1 MNKRLLVIL
10 VFVVLGLTVFTYG
23 YTQQDQNRTQS
34 DVIQNNASQNAAQN
48 RTVPENNKQ
57 TNINSNLKDYNAVII
72 QKGPNTPQKRGT
84 SVPITY
90 TVTNNGKKTIY
101 DAEVGAQNFERYVG
115 TLKPDQTKKYTYMQ
129 YIPTDKDLKEWYE
142 GSNVKLTSPLE
153 IGSIILTFKDDKG
166 VFHGVRS
173 NQIEIELMD

>member
-1 MNKRLLVIL
+1 MDKRLLVIL

-23 YTQQDQNRTQS
+23 YTQQGQYVKENTT
-34 DVIQNNASQNAAQN
+34 IQNNTAQNATQN
-48 RTVPENNKQ
+48 SAVQKSNKQ
-57 TNINSNLKDYNAVII
+57 TDLNRNLKDYDAVIT
-72 QKGPNTPQKRGT
+72 QKGPNIPQKRGT
-84 SVPITY
+84 SVLITY

-101 DAEVGAQNFERYVG
+101 DAEVGAQNFEKYVG

-129 YIPTDKDLKEWYE
+129 YIPTDKDLREWYE
-142 GSNVKLTSPLE
+142 GINVKLTSPLE

-173 NQIEIELMD
+173 NQIEIKLVD